1 MKTTLFF
8 SRFFCLALVSL
19 CAVSGA
25 DAVAQTY
32 PNKPIVI
39 VVPQAAAGTNDIVA
53 RIIVPTFGDVLGASV
68 VVENRPGAGG
78 NIGTQSVARS
88 NKDGYTLLLTINS
101 AQAINPALYK
111 NPGFDP
117 IGDFTPL
124 YYIGSTP
131 YVLVS
136 PPGSPLKTLADV
148 VTTAKKRP
156 GELAYAS
163 AGNGTI
169 SHLLGAML
177 NTSAGLEM
185 QHIPYKGVAPAINDV
200 LGGQVPLAFASLPS
214 ALNYIKAGKLQAIAI
229 SSAKRSSADPDIPA
243 IAETYP
249 DCVGEVWVGL
259 FAPIGVNADAAKKIQ
274 NAMEKTLSK
283 PEVREKLTA
292 QGLDLSPI
300 ASSKLA
306 ILLKDEI
313 AKWAKIVKASGA
325 QLD

>member
-1 MKTTLFF
+1 MAQRLLRHGFF
-8 SRFFCLALVSL
+8 SLALGL
-19 CAVSGA
+19 LLGIAQ
-25 DAVAQTY
+25 AQTY
-32 PNKPIVI
+32 PTRPVVL

-53 RIIVPTFGDVLGASV
+53 RLIAPALGEALNGSV

-78 NIGTQSVARS
+78 NIGTQGVTKSP
-88 NKDGYTLLLTINS
+88 KDGYTLLLTINS

-117 IGDFTPL
+117 VGDFTFL
-124 YYIGSTP
+124 YYIGATP

-148 VTTAKKRP
+148 VAAAKKKP

-177 NTSAGLEM
+177 ATSAGIDL

-214 ALNYIKAGKLQAIAI
+214 ALNYMKAGKLQSIAI
-229 SSAKRSSADPDIPA
+229 SSAKRSPAAPDVPTL
-243 IAETYP
+243 AETYP
-249 DCVGEVWVGL
+249 DCVGEVWAGL
-259 FAPIGVNADAAKKIQ
+259 FAPTGVNPEI
-274 NAMEKTLSK
+274 MKTLQAAMTK
-283 PEVREKLTA
+283 VMARPDVRERLTL
-292 QGLDLSPI
+292 QGLDLTPVPTN
-300 ASSKLA
+300 KLA
-306 ILLKDEI
+306 GFLSDEI
-313 AKWAKIVKASGA
+313 AKWARIVKASGA
-325 QLD
+325 HLD